1 MAADNT
7 KTLVRM
13 SNQIADFYRPY
24 GREETIKGVRTHIF
38 KFWTPVMRID
48 MQKYIASGGTGPVA
62 EVLEAFRQMEA
73 AGQIGSAQKAAPHPA
88 QQGQMASDAG

>member
-13 SNQIADFYRPY
+13 ANQIADFFRPY
-24 GREETIKGVRTHIF
+24 GPEETVKGVRTHIY
-38 KFWTPVMRID
+38 KFWTPVMRLD
-48 MQKYIASGGTGPVA
+48 MQKFITSGGTGPVA

-73 AGQIGSAQKAAPHPA
+73 AGQIGPVQRKA
-88 QQGQMASDAG
+88 G